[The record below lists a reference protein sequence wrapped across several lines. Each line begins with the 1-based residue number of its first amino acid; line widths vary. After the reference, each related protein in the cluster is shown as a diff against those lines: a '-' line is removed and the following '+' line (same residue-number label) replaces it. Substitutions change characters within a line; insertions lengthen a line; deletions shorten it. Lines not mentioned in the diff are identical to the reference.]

1 MTRKP
6 KGYTQPDRFTR
17 AAKAAG
23 YPARSVFKLE
33 EIQRR
38 YHIFRQGQR
47 VLDLGAAPGSWTL
60 YVSKEVGP
68 SGRVL
73 AADLS
78 EFPGGVPNNV
88 TVRQLDVMKA
98 GRAELGDLAPYH
110 VVLSDMAPRTS
121 GNKARDQAL
130 SFELCQRA
138 LVLADELGG
147 ADSHLVLKLF
157 MSNDFKA
164 LETALRARY
173 AECRT
178 VRPEAT
184 RSQSTEVF
192 LVGLRRRAAAAPAAP
207 GAPAAPDVPPAG
219 ATPG

>member
-1 MTRKP
+1 MSRKP
-6 KGYTQPDRFTR
+6 KDYTQPDRFTR

-47 VLDLGAAPGSWTL
+47 VLDLGAAHGSWTL

-78 EFPGGVPNNV
+78 EFPGGVPSNV
-88 TVRQLDVMKA
+88 IVRQLDVMKA
-98 GRAELGDLAPYH
+98 GRAELGDHAPYH

-138 LVLADELGG
+138 VAVADELGG
-147 ADSHLVLKLF
+147 TDSHIVLKLF

-164 LETALRARY
+164 LETALRTRY

-184 RSQSTEVF
+184 RSQSSEVF
-192 LVGLRRRAAAAPAAP
+192 LVGLRRRAVAAPAASEAP
-207 GAPAAPDVPPAG
+207 PSGAAPA
-219 ATPG
+219 

>member
-1 MTRKP
+1 MSRKP
-6 KGYTQPDRFTR
+6 KDYTQPDRFTR

-78 EFPGGVPNNV
+78 EFPGGVPSNV

-138 LVLADELGG
+138 LVVADELGA
-147 ADSHLVLKLF
+147 ADSHIVLKLF
-157 MSNDFKA
+157 MSNDFKT

-184 RSQSTEVF
+184 RSQSSEVF
-192 LVGLRRRAAAAPAAP
+192 LVGLRRRAAAAPAT
-207 GAPAAPDVPPAG
+207 PAAPEVPPAAG
-219 ATPG
+219 DPS

>member
-1 MTRKP
+1 MSRKP
-6 KGYTQPDRFTR
+6 KDYTQPDRFTR

-147 ADSHLVLKLF
+147 ADSHIVLKLF

-173 AECRT
+173 VECRT

-192 LVGLRRRAAAAPAAP
+192 LVGLRRRAAEGPAQPAAP
-207 GAPAAPDVPPAG
+207 GLPPVDG
-219 ATPG
+219 DRS

>member
-1 MTRKP
+1 MSRKP
-6 KGYTQPDRFTR
+6 KDYTQPDRFTR

-38 YHIFRQGQR
+38 YRIFRQGQH

-78 EFPGGVPNNV
+78 EFPGGVPSNV

-147 ADSHLVLKLF
+147 ADSHIVLKLF
-157 MSNDFKA
+157 MSNDFKL
-164 LETALRARY
+164 LETALRERY
-173 AECRT
+173 SECRT

-184 RSQSTEVF
+184 RSQSSEVF
-192 LVGLRRRAAAAPAAP
+192 LVGLRRRAAAAPAT
-207 GAPAAPDVPPAG
+207 PAAPEVPPAAG
-219 ATPG
+219 DPS

>member
-1 MTRKP
+1 MSRKP
-6 KGYTQPDRFTR
+6 KDYTQPDRFTR

-73 AADLS
+73 AVDLS
-78 EFPGGVPNNV
+78 EIPGGVPNNV
-88 TVRQLDVMKA
+88 SVRQLDVMKA
-98 GRAELGDLAPYH
+98 GRAELGDMAPYH

-138 LVLADELGG
+138 LTLSDELGG
-147 ADSHLVLKLF
+147 ADSHIVLKLF
-157 MSNDFKA
+157 MSNDFKV

-192 LVGLRRRAAAAPAAP
+192 LVGLRRRAAASAPDAPPAAP
-207 GAPAAPDVPPAG
+207 G
-219 ATPG
+219 TT

>member
-1 MTRKP
+1 MSRKP
-6 KGYTQPDRFTR
+6 KDYTQPDRFTR

-138 LVLADELGG
+138 LVLADELGA
-147 ADSHLVLKLF
+147 ADSHIVLKLF

-192 LVGLRRRAAAAPAAP
+192 LVGLRRRAAAAAS
-207 GAPAAPDVPPAG
+207 APAAPDVPPA
-219 ATPG
+219 AADPS

>member
-1 MTRKP
+1 MSRKP
-6 KGYTQPDRFTR
+6 KDYTQPDRFTR

-68 SGRVL
+68 GGRVL
-73 AADLS
+73 AVDLS
-78 EFPGGVPNNV
+78 EFPGGVPSNV
-88 TVRQLDVMKA
+88 IVRQLDVMQA
-98 GRAELGDLAPYH
+98 GRAELGDHAPYH

-121 GNKARDQAL
+121 GNKLRDQAL

-138 LVLADELGG
+138 VAVADELAG
-147 ADSHLVLKLF
+147 ADSHIVLKLF

-207 GAPAAPDVPPAG
+207 SAPDVSPAAG
-219 ATPG
+219 DPA

>member
-1 MTRKP
+1 MSRKP
-6 KGYTQPDRFTR
+6 KDYTQPDRFTR

-38 YHIFRQGQR
+38 YRIFRQGQR
-47 VLDLGAAPGSWTL
+47 VLDLGAAPGSWTM

-78 EFPGGVPNNV
+78 EFPGGVPANV
-88 TVRQLDVMKA
+88 IVRQLDVMKA

-147 ADSHLVLKLF
+147 ADSHIVLKLF

-173 AECRT
+173 GECRT

-184 RSQSTEVF
+184 RTQSTEVF
-192 LVGLRRRAAAAPAAP
+192 LVGLRRRAAAAPAIEAQE
-207 GAPAAPDVPPAG
+207 VPPGGDAG
-219 ATPG
+219 

>member
-1 MTRKP
+1 MSRKP
-6 KGYTQPDRFTR
+6 KDYTQPDRFTR

-38 YHIFRQGQR
+38 YRIFRQGQR

-68 SGRVL
+68 GGRVL

-78 EFPGGVPNNV
+78 EFPGGVPGNV

-138 LVLADELGG
+138 LVLADELAA
-147 ADSHLVLKLF
+147 ADSHIVLKLF

-192 LVGLRRRAAAAPAAP
+192 LVGLRRRAAAPEVAPAAADP
-207 GAPAAPDVPPAG
+207 G
-219 ATPG
+219 

>member
-1 MTRKP
+1 MSRKP
-6 KGYTQPDRFTR
+6 KDYTQPDRFTR

-38 YHIFRQGQR
+38 YRIFRQGQR
-47 VLDLGAAPGSWTL
+47 VLDLGAAPGSWTM

-78 EFPGGVPNNV
+78 EFPGGVPGNV

-138 LVLADELGG
+138 LLLADELGG
-147 ADSHLVLKLF
+147 ADSHIVLKLF

-192 LVGLRRRAAAAPAAP
+192 LVGLRRRAAPAAA
-207 GAPAAPDVPPAG
+207 GAPEEPPPAG
-219 ATPG
+219 DSR

>member
-1 MTRKP
+1 MSRKP
-6 KGYTQPDRFTR
+6 KDYTQADRFTR

-38 YHIFRQGQR
+38 YRIFRQGQR

-68 SGRVL
+68 GGRVL

-78 EFPGGVPNNV
+78 EFPGGVPGNV

-147 ADSHLVLKLF
+147 ADSHIVLKLF

-192 LVGLRRRAAAAPAAP
+192 LVGLRRRASERAPEPAPAE
-207 GAPAAPDVPPAG
+207 APAGGDRS
-219 ATPG
+219 

>member
-1 MTRKP
+1 MSRKP
-6 KGYTQPDRFTR
+6 KDYTQADRFTR

-38 YHIFRQGQR
+38 YRIFRQGQR

-60 YVSKEVGP
+60 YVSQEVGP
-68 SGRVL
+68 GGRVL

-78 EFPGGVPNNV
+78 EFPGGVPGNV

-138 LVLADELGG
+138 LVLADELAA
-147 ADSHLVLKLF
+147 ADSHIVLKLF

-192 LVGLRRRAAAAPAAP
+192 LVGLRRRAAAPEVAPAAADP
-207 GAPAAPDVPPAG
+207 G
-219 ATPG
+219 

>member
-1 MTRKP
+1 M
-6 KGYTQPDRFTR
+6 GYRSR
-17 AAKAAG
+17 A
-23 YPARSVFKLE
+23 VFKLE

-38 YHIFRQGQR
+38 YHIFRSGQR

-78 EFPGGVPNNV
+78 EFPGGVPSNV

-147 ADSHLVLKLF
+147 ADSHIVLKLF

-192 LVGLRRRAAAAPAAP
+192 LVGLRRRAAERSPESAAPEAP
-207 GAPAAPDVPPAG
+207 TAG
-219 ATPG
+219 SDPS

>member
-1 MTRKP
+1 MSRKP
-6 KGYTQPDRFTR
+6 KDYTQPDRFTR

-78 EFPGGVPNNV
+78 EFPGGVPSNV

-147 ADSHLVLKLF
+147 ADSHIVLKLF

-192 LVGLRRRAAAAPAAP
+192 LVGLRRRPAEPGPAPVAPETPAAGGDSP
-207 GAPAAPDVPPAG
+207 
-219 ATPG
+219 

>member
-1 MTRKP
+1 MSRKP
-6 KGYTQPDRFTR
+6 KDYTQADRFTR

-38 YHIFRQGQR
+38 YRIFRQGQR

-68 SGRVL
+68 GGRVL

-78 EFPGGVPNNV
+78 EFPGGVPGNV

-138 LVLADELGG
+138 LVLADELAA
-147 ADSHLVLKLF
+147 ADSHIVLKLF

-192 LVGLRRRAAAAPAAP
+192 LVGLRRRAAAPEVAPAAADP
-207 GAPAAPDVPPAG
+207 G
-219 ATPG
+219 

>member
-1 MTRKP
+1 MSRKP
-6 KGYTQPDRFTR
+6 KDYTQPDRFTR

-78 EFPGGVPNNV
+78 EFPGGVPSNV

-138 LVLADELGG
+138 LVVADELGA
-147 ADSHLVLKLF
+147 ADSHIVLKLF
-157 MSNDFKA
+157 MSNDFKT

-192 LVGLRRRAAAAPAAP
+192 LVGLRRRAAAAPAT
-207 GAPAAPDVPPAG
+207 PAAPDVPPA
-219 ATPG
+219 AVEPS

>member
-1 MTRKP
+1 MSRKP
-6 KGYTQPDRFTR
+6 KDYTQPDRFTR

-60 YVSKEVGP
+60 YVSKEVGA

-78 EFPGGVPNNV
+78 EFPGGVPSNV

-147 ADSHLVLKLF
+147 ADSHIVLKLF

-192 LVGLRRRAAAAPAAP
+192 LVGLRRRAPERPGEPAAP
-207 GAPAAPDVPPAG
+207 QSPATGGDPS
-219 ATPG
+219 

>member
-1 MTRKP
+1 MSRKP
-6 KGYTQPDRFTR
+6 KDYTQPDRFTR

-73 AADLS
+73 AVDLS
-78 EFPGGVPNNV
+78 EIPGGVPNNV
-88 TVRQLDVMKA
+88 SVRQLDVMKA
-98 GRAELGDLAPYH
+98 GRAELGDMAPYH

-121 GNKARDQAL
+121 GNKLRDQAL

-138 LVLADELGG
+138 LTLSDELGG
-147 ADSHLVLKLF
+147 ADSHIVLKLF

-192 LVGLRRRAAAAPAAP
+192 LVGLRRRAAASAPGTAPAADNP
-207 GAPAAPDVPPAG
+207 G
-219 ATPG
+219 

>member
-1 MTRKP
+1 
-6 KGYTQPDRFTR
+6 
-17 AAKAAG
+17 
-23 YPARSVFKLE
+23 
-33 EIQRR
+33 
-38 YHIFRQGQR
+38 
-47 VLDLGAAPGSWTL
+47 
-60 YVSKEVGP
+60 
-68 SGRVL
+68 
-73 AADLS
+73 
-78 EFPGGVPNNV
+78 
-88 TVRQLDVMKA
+88 
-98 GRAELGDLAPYH
+98 DLAPYH

-147 ADSHLVLKLF
+147 ADSHIVLKLF

-192 LVGLRRRAAAAPAAP
+192 RGGLRRRAASAAPAPADPQAP
-207 GAPAAPDVPPAG
+207 SPSAAPR
-219 ATPG
+219 

>member
-1 MTRKP
+1 MSRKP
-6 KGYTQPDRFTR
+6 KDYTQPDRFTR

-78 EFPGGVPNNV
+78 EFPGGVPTNV

-121 GNKARDQAL
+121 GNKLRDQAL

-147 ADSHLVLKLF
+147 ADSHIVLKLF

-192 LVGLRRRAAAAPAAP
+192 LVGLRRRAAERAPAPAAP
-207 GAPAAPDVPPAG
+207 ETPAAGGDPS
-219 ATPG
+219 